1 MQPSSMQPFQDRRAV
16 RQALADWR
24 EQGVLGADG
33 VAAAWPGT
41 EPDAAGWR
49 AWLDRA
55 LLVLGA
61 ALLCTGVIVF
71 FAFNWQDLHKFAKF
85 GLLAAALTLLAGF
98 ACLRP
103 PADLAGR
110 AALCGAQV
118 VAGVLLAVI
127 GQVYQ
132 TGADAWQLFALWAL
146 LAIPWA
152 LAARA
157 APHWWVVI
165 VLANV
170 ALLRYFSVRLGVGA
184 MFDLLFGAAGERA
197 TTLSLLAATLLQ
209 LALWFALCAMAPALG
224 FRGLA
229 GARILVALA
238 CGYAGWLGL
247 ASLLHSRFDAAMF
260 GVALLTLGVLLAWF
274 RLRAFDVVALSL
286 ASLATLVLLVAA
298 VARLLLDVNR
308 AGFGAFLILGL
319 LTIGLSAAAA
329 AWLLRAY
336 RQHGLADA
344 SGAAKGEPA

>member
-1 MQPSSMQPFQDRRAV
+1 MQATTTQGFQDRRAA
-16 RQALADWR
+16 RQALAHWR

-33 VAAAWPGT
+33 VAAGWPGT
-41 EPDAAGWR
+41 EPDAAQWR
-49 AWLDRA
+49 TWLDRT
-55 LLVLGA
+55 LLMLGA
-61 ALLCTGVIVF
+61 ALLCAGVIVF

-85 GLLAAALTLLAGF
+85 GLLAGALTLLAGF
-98 ACLRP
+98 AWLRP
-103 PADLAGR
+103 PADMAGL

-170 ALLRYFSVRLGVGA
+170 ALLRYFSVRLGVGG

-197 TTLSLLAATLLQ
+197 TTLSLLAATLVQ
-209 LALWFALCAMAPALG
+209 LVLWFALRAAAPAYG

-229 GARILVALA
+229 SARILATLA
-238 CGYAGWLGL
+238 CAYAGWLGL
-247 ASLLHSRFDAAMF
+247 ASILHNRFDPAMF
-260 GVALLTLGVLLAWF
+260 GVAMLTLGGLLAWF

-286 ASLATLVLLVAA
+286 ASFSVIVLLVTG
-298 VARLLLDVNR
+298 VARLLLEGSRD
-308 AGFGAFLILGL
+308 AFGAFLILGL

-336 RQHGLADA
+336 RHHGQAQ
-344 SGAAKGEPA
+344 SGAPNGEPA